1 MPDREADAALWLPV
15 FRRACDRIAQAVL
28 AMPPELRAEPCGR
41 GAGGDVTVRIDRV
54 AEDIVLEELEG
65 AGRPLHL
72 VSEEVGER
80 QIGGPGGPVVVVDPI
95 DGSLNAKR
103 GLPVF
108 ATSLAVAHGPA
119 LGDVTLGFVR
129 DHGTGEEYVA
139 GRGGGARLNGV
150 LLRGPT
156 RSRDR
161 GLELL
166 LVEGA
171 APQRIAGAAAALDGR
186 VRRLRALGS
195 LAISMCHA
203 AAGRGEAMVGLGL
216 GRAVDI
222 AASQLVALE
231 AGMIVGLPEPER
243 LAGAPLDVTT
253 RHRVTV
259 SPDRATLDLLLRT
272 LDGASRRAPAT
283 GPPG

>member
-1 MPDREADAALWLPV
+1 MPDRGADAALWLPV
-15 FRRACDRIAQAVL
+15 FRRACERIAEAAL

-65 AGRPLHL
+65 VGRPLRL
-72 VSEEVGER
+72 VSEEIGER

-108 ATSLAVAHGPA
+108 ATSLALAHGPA
-119 LGDVTLGFVR
+119 LGDVTLGLVH

-139 GRGGGARLNGV
+139 ERGGGARLDGAP
-150 LLRGPT
+150 LHGPPPGAG
-156 RSRDR
+156 R
-161 GLELL
+161 LELL

-171 APQRIAGAAAALDGR
+171 SPRLLAGAARALDGR

-195 LAISMCHA
+195 LALSMCHA
-203 AAGRGEAMVGLGL
+203 AAGRGDAMVGLGP

-222 AASQLVALE
+222 AAAQLVARE

-243 LAGAPLDVTT
+243 LDGAPLDVTT
-253 RHRVTV
+253 HHRVTV
-259 SPDRATLDLLLRT
+259 APDRATLDLLLEALGT
-272 LDGASRRAPAT
+272 DGAAV
-283 GPPG
+283 G